1 MRQRHADTAEWVK
14 YASKPYY
21 LNDKSGDYHYGKDIR
36 IFSMGNWFR
45 EIFDIHIRLCE
56 DWQIR
61 HEKPLWRVDLLD
73 SILTLCREGIAPFS
87 QALIGAKRIRRAA
100 AFSSF
105 FVNFSACVGVVLT
118 ASLSSA
124 GALGAMCAWHLSLFL
139 LLWLVPV
146 LLISLWTT
154 QY

>member
-1 MRQRHADTAEWVK
+1 M
-14 YASKPYY
+14 P
-21 LNDKSGDYHYGKDIR
+21 G
-36 IFSMGNWFR
+36 
-45 EIFDIHIRLCE
+45 
-56 DWQIR
+56 
-61 HEKPLWRVDLLD
+61 
-73 SILTLCREGIAPFS
+73 EGIAPFS